1 MRAIELA
8 AKPDVSRVNRGMAEM
23 LKGGVIVNVSTAEQ
37 ARIAEDA
44 GAVAVMALEHV
55 PGARQNPADR
65 SWISDLAMVDQI
77 MSAVAIP
84 VVARTYIGHSA
95 QATMLQSL
103 GVDHID
109 ESVPTNSTATVSHID
124 KRYFT
129 VPFVAS
135 ADSLGD
141 ALRRINEGAAMIR
154 CRNGSPDTPGGIR
167 QVCAEI
173 HALSA
178 LSVHQLN
185 ETAKKLHIPYELIE
199 EVGATGK
206 LPVAL
211 FAESSEVPADAA
223 LMMQLGADGVFVRP
237 DIFKLSDPGERAAAL
252 ANAVTF
258 YDEPAV
264 IAKISRDAV
273 HALR

>member
-8 AKPDVSRVNRGMAEM
+8 AKPDVSRVKRGMAEM

-44 GAVAVMALEHV
+44 GAVAVMAFEHV
-55 PGARQNPADR
+55 PGARQTPAGR
-65 SWISDLAMVDQI
+65 SWISDLEMIDQI

-103 GVDHID
+103 GVDYID
-109 ESVPTNSTATVSHID
+109 ESEPMTSTATVSYID
-124 KRYFT
+124 KRHFT

-135 ADSLGD
+135 AASLGD
-141 ALRRINEGAAMIR
+141 ALLRINEGAAIIR
-154 CRNGSPDTPGGIR
+154 CRSERTDTPGGIR
-167 QVCAEI
+167 QLFAEI

-178 LSVHQLN
+178 LSVRQLN
-185 ETAKKLHIPYELIE
+185 ETAKKLHIPAELIK
-199 EVGATGK
+199 EVGAAGK

-237 DIFKLSDPGERAAAL
+237 DIFRLRAPGERAAAL

-273 HALR
+273 HAIR